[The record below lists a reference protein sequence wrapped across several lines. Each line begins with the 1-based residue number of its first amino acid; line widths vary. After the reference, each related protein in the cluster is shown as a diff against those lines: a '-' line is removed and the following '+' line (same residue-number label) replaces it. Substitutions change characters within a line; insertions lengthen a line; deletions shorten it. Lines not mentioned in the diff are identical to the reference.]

1 MKSIKARLSRVDRA
15 LRRSFIELNQHRKRE
30 RAEEQLRVSHGELRA
45 LTNYLQKVREEE
57 RTRIALQVHDDL
69 GQALTGLKLDLS
81 WIAGKLVRERE
92 VQRKIKA
99 MSAHIDET
107 INTVRRIA
115 TELRPGVLD
124 SLGLVAAIEW
134 LAADF
139 QRRTGIPCEVR
150 AEVPEGPFYPE
161 FTTVCFRIF
170 QETLTNIIRHA
181 HATRVEVRFAREQD
195 HLMLIVRDN
204 GCGISEKAINSP
216 SIGLL
221 GMKERAA
228 QIGGTLDFF
237 GQPNLGT
244 TVILRVP
251 TSSAVPEEKNTGGLS

>member
-1 MKSIKARLSRVDRA
+1 MRLTRVDRA
-15 LRRSFIELNQHRKRE
+15 LRRSLRELHEYRKRE
-30 RAEEQLRVSHGELRA
+30 RAGEQLRVSHGELRA

-81 WIAGKLVRERE
+81 WIAGKLAGERE
-92 VQRKIKA
+92 LLRKIRA
-99 MSAHIDET
+99 MSAHIDDT

-115 TELRPGVLD
+115 TDLRPGVLD

-134 LAADF
+134 QGADF
-139 QRRTGIPCEVR
+139 QRRTGIPCQVHNEL
-150 AEVPEGPFYPE
+150 PEAPFYPE

-181 HATRVEVRFAREQD
+181 RASKVEVRFTRDED
-195 HLMLIVRDN
+195 NVVLVVHDN

-228 QIGGTLDFF
+228 QIGGSLDFY
-237 GQPNLGT
+237 GQPGLGT
-244 TVILRVP
+244 IVTLRVP
-251 TSSAVPEEKNTGGLS
+251 ISAAIVAETTSGGLP

>member
-1 MKSIKARLSRVDRA
+1 MKAIKLRLTRVDRV
-15 LRRSFIELNQHRKRE
+15 LRRSLRELHEYRKRE
-30 RAEEQLRVSHGELRA
+30 RAGEQLRVSHGELRA

-69 GQALTGLKLDLS
+69 GQALTGLKLELS
-81 WIAGKLVRERE
+81 WIAGKLAGERE
-92 VQRKIKA
+92 VLRRIKA

-115 TELRPGVLD
+115 TDLRPGVLD

-134 LAADF
+134 QAADF
-139 QRRTGIPCEVR
+139 QRRTGIRCETHIT
-150 AEVPEGPFYPE
+150 VPEAPFYPE

-181 HATRVEVRFAREQD
+181 KASKVEARLTREYD
-195 HLMLIVRDN
+195 NLMLTVRDN

-228 QIGGTLDFF
+228 QIGGSLEFY
-237 GQPNLGT
+237 GQPSLGT
-244 TVILRVP
+244 TVTLRVP
-251 TSSAVPEEKNTGGLS
+251 IASAVPPETNTEGTP